1 MIIKSISLRS
11 RLILITTLIML
22 LFGFVVMI
30 CMDSSSQTASKE
42 ELLLFRSALNT
53 ETLAL
58 QQIFVSLNLE
68 EEKNL
73 MTDFHRQLRVV
84 ETALQ
89 RVSSHEIIRKYPEL
103 VSISGGAAELLNRFK
118 ESIRFTEASTPDTWI
133 QAWSDMELL
142 GEVMGELEQSIAGI
156 SSERNKSRN
165 IQLAISLVLG
175 LLLVLAVLVL
185 FTVNLNKTF
194 KTLLRFLGQLSQGIL
209 PPPMEINSSDELG
222 QLASQLDLHVGDLQK
237 KIGII
242 HSMSHEGSS
251 EIYAADEMD
260 QLGTA
265 LVDLSE
271 FQTRRELDEVT
282 RNREDKKQN
291 WISEGTAQLGEV
303 LHSERE
309 NVSDLSFLIIQKLVK
324 YMNLEM
330 GSLFISLEEEDQAV
344 LDLIATY
351 AYDRRKYNSM
361 KLEWGE
367 GLPGSCAQEGKTI
380 FLTDVPGDYFHVASG
395 IGHAKP
401 NCILLVPLKMD
412 KSVRGVIELATV
424 RLLRPFEIEF
434 VEAMSK
440 NIASTLMAVRNSER
454 NAALLKQSLAQA
466 QTLQEQDGAMRE
478 NMQKLEQAQNDSMK
492 KESEING
499 ILTAIKQS
507 TLVAELG
514 LNGRFTSIND
524 QFILLLESQQD
535 QVVGKL
541 YSDFAMVDRSSD
553 GYKAFWTKLKEGQSI
568 SNTEMYKLYSG
579 AEVWLKQTFTPIT
592 NNQGRV
598 QKILNIAEDITEKR
612 ALQDKLETQDHEI
625 ARKGLDLQTLNEA
638 VNASLVK
645 CELDA
650 EGIIMDIN
658 DRFIEVSG
666 YSRKELLGRNYRL
679 FLKDTEKEQFEKIW
693 NEVSKEKLYEGV
705 IRRSKPTG
713 EEVWLVSTFSP
724 VKDETGLIYK
734 VYYMG
739 LDITEKKLKYQLLED
754 ANLEIERLKSRL
766 TDYEN

>member
-1 MIIKSISLRS
+1 MIIKTISIRS
-11 RLILITTLIML
+11 RLILITALITLL
-22 LFGFVVMI
+22 LGFVILI
-30 CMDSSSQTASKE
+30 CMDSSSHTSSRE
-42 ELLLFRSALNT
+42 ELLLHRSALNT
-53 ETLAL
+53 EILTL
-58 QQIFVSLNLE
+58 QQLFVSLNLE
-68 EEKNL
+68 NEKNL
-73 MTDFHRQLRVV
+73 MADFHRQLRFV
-84 ETALQ
+84 EIALQ
-89 RVSSHEIIRKYPEL
+89 KVISHDIIRKNPEL
-103 VSISGGAAELLNRFK
+103 VSISDRTTDLLGRFE
-118 ESIRFTEASTPDTWI
+118 ESVRFTESSKPDNWI
-133 QAWSDMELL
+133 QARSDMELL
-142 GEVMGELEQSIAGI
+142 GEVVKELEQGIVGI
-156 SSERNKSRN
+156 SSERNKNRM
-165 IQLAISLVLG
+165 IQFSISLGFG
-175 LLLVLAVLVL
+175 LLLIIAILVL
-185 FTVNLNKTF
+185 FTVNLDKVF
-194 KTLLRFLGQLSQGIL
+194 KTITKFSTKLSQGTL
-209 PPPMEINSSDELG
+209 PPPMEINSSDEMG
-222 QLASQLDLHVGDLQK
+222 RLANQLDRHVDNLQK
-237 KIGII
+237 KLGII
-242 HSMSHEGSS
+242 RSMSREGSG
-251 EIYAADEMD
+251 EIYTADEID
-260 QLGTA
+260 QLGSA

-271 FQTRRELDEVT
+271 FQTRKELDEVT
-282 RNREDKKQN
+282 RNRADKKQN
-291 WISEGTAQLGEV
+291 WISEGMAQLGEV

-330 GSLFISLEEEDQAV
+330 GSLFLSAEEEDQAA

-361 KLEWGE
+361 QLDWGE

-380 FLTDVPGDYFHVASG
+380 FLTDVPSDYFHVASG
-395 IGHAKP
+395 IGHSKP

-412 KSVRGVIELATV
+412 ERVRGVIELATV

-434 VEAMSK
+434 VEAMSE

-454 NAALLKQSLAQA
+454 TAALLKQSQAQA
-466 QTLQEQDGAMRE
+466 ETLQEQDGAMRE

-499 ILTAIKQS
+499 ILNAIKQS

-514 LNGRFTSIND
+514 LNGRFISIND
-524 QFILLLESQQD
+524 QFLLLLESQQD

-541 YSDFAMVDRSSD
+541 YSEFARVDRSSD
-553 GYKAFWTKLKEGQSI
+553 EYKAFWKKLKEGQSI

-579 AEVWLKQTFTPIT
+579 AEVWLRQTLTPIT

-625 ARKGLDLQTLNEA
+625 ARKGLDMQTLNAA

-658 DRFIEVSG
+658 DKYSEVSG

-724 VKDETGLIYK
+724 VKDETGIIYK
-734 VYYMG
+734 VYFMG